1 MKKVLIGL
9 GVLLCA
15 MIVVTS
21 SKAYTVSYTLYVA
34 QGSSEATGSF
44 YADTNQNYAVVN
56 YLSVE
61 RGDAFDMYLQALQG
75 TNGYTN
81 ISGKTTINAVGAS
94 QKVLAYRAKNGGTPS
109 ADNILS
115 CTSDTFATSSSQCV
129 IAGNNYR
136 MNFYNGSWFGGTV
149 AITGLFY
156 GSDR

>member
-1 MKKVLIGL
+1 MKKFLVGL
-9 GVLLCA
+9 GVLICA
-15 MIVVTS
+15 VLVITGA
-21 SKAYTVSYTLYVA
+21 KAYTVSYTLYVV

-56 YLSVE
+56 SLSVE
-61 RGDAFDMYLQALQG
+61 RGDTFDMYLQVLQG

-81 ISGKTTINAVGAS
+81 ISGKTTINAVAAS
-94 QKVLAYRAKNGGTPS
+94 QKVLAYRAKNGGNPD
-109 ADNILS
+109 ADNVLS
-115 CTSDTFATSSSQCV
+115 CTSDTFATSSSKCV

-136 MNFYNGSWFGGTV
+136 MNFHNGSWWGGTV